1 MRRSTFFF
9 VFVIILT
16 SSSLSHLDAGEDKEV
31 GDYLVDFS
39 YSPKE
44 ITKDN
49 KALLT
54 FTILDNEKRDVIEFD
69 KVWVRI
75 EEKENI
81 VFTATLSSDLD
92 QAVLT
97 YIFPE
102 AGEYLITARFFKDEQ
117 KMVETSFTLSVED
130 DWVGYVLLILF
141 VLTLSVIILQQK
153 KIQEKRMKR
162 KF

>member
-1 MRRSTFFF
+1 M
-9 VFVIILT
+9 
-16 SSSLSHLDAGEDKEV
+16 
-31 GDYLVDFS
+31 
-39 YSPKE
+39 
-44 ITKDN
+44 
-49 KALLT
+49 
-54 FTILDNEKRDVIEFD
+54 
-69 KVWVRI
+69 RI